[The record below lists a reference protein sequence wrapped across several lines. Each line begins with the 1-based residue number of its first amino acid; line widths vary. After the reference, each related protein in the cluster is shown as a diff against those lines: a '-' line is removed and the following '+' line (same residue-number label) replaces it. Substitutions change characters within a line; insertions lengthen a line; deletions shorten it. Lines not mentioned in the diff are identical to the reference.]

1 MNAAVQ
7 FPFRVEDLLLSGLPL
22 TALLSLRIISK
33 AMAPESKRIMVKLAA
48 SMVSSPNA
56 SRHKTELAAKAMS
69 AQAVKKMVFRAEI
82 SVVSIV

>member
-1 MNAAVQ
+1 MNAAVK
-7 FPFRVEDLLLSGLPL
+7 FPFEAKDLLLSGLPL
-22 TALLSLRIISK
+22 TALLSLRITSR
-33 AMAPESKRIMVKLAA
+33 AMTPESKRIMLKLAA

-82 SVVSIV
+82 SVVSFV